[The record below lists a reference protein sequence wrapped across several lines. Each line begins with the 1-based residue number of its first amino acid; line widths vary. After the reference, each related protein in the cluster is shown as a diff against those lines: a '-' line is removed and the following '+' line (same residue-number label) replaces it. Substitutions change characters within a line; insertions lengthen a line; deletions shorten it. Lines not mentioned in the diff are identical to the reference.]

1 MNHMPPCSDQPA
13 APETPGQPTGDWTSP
28 PGDGNG
34 RWPLFPPEEVDGGAV
49 LLRRV
54 RAEDAE
60 EIARAVRNSLEHLRP
75 WMPWANEEAGSR
87 AAQLARVAEAD
98 DLWEAGSDFIYS
110 VVPVCEGQVAGQV
123 GLHRRVGDGGMEI
136 GYWIDVSH
144 TGRGLGTA
152 AARAL
157 TPVALSLPGV
167 TRVEIHCDEANGPSA
182 AIPRKLGYRLERI
195 DTREPEAPGERG
207 RRMIWLK
214 ERPA

>member
-1 MNHMPPCSDQPA
+1 MPSASGDQDRRQ
-13 APETPGQPTGDWTSP
+13 GPTGP
-28 PGDGNG
+28 PGPVPPG
-34 RWPLFPPEEVDGGAV
+34 PFPPEQVDGGLV

-54 RAEDAE
+54 RAEDADD
-60 EIARAVRNSLEHLRP
+60 IARVVRASLDYLRP
-75 WMPWANEEAGSR
+75 WMPWATDEAGSR

-110 VVPVCEGQVAGQV
+110 VLPAAESAVAGQV
-123 GLHRRVGDGGMEI
+123 GLHRRVGDGGIEI
-136 GYWIDVSH
+136 GYWIDVNH
-144 TGRGLGTA
+144 AGRGLGTA

-167 TRVEIHCDEANGPSA
+167 TRVEIHCDEANLASA

-214 ERPA
+214 EQPG